1 MLDLVQNECQL
12 ILLVEFCSLHRVSSF
27 YSHICTVFY
36 PSEQESDPHH
46 LGSKNNGNVVL
57 AMNNGNVEEQW

>member
-1 MLDLVQNECQL
+1 MLDLVRNKCQL